1 LVPTHATET
10 TYHTLT
16 VYQFVVQPLVIPL
29 TMIVGDELRDDPSVM
44 AFAELTECTQQC
56 PRTHDDSVRD
66 W

>member
-44 AFAELTECTQQC
+44 AFAELT
-56 PRTHDDSVRD
+56 
-66 W
+66 